1 MLYMVIETFR
11 DANAAAIYRRFHEK
25 GRMQPEGLKYVDS
38 WVQVDRCRCF
48 QLIECDD
55 RKLFDQWLA
64 HWEDLMEFEIV
75 PVQPSREVAA
85 AYKPEWLDH

>member
-38 WVQVDRCRCF
+38 WVQVDRRRCF
-48 QLIECDD
+48 QLMECDD
-55 RKLFDQWLA
+55 RKLFEQWTA
-64 HWEDLMEFEIV
+64 RWNDLIEFEIIL
-75 PVQPSREVAA
+75 VQSSREAAA
-85 AYKPEWLDH
+85 AYKPERLDH